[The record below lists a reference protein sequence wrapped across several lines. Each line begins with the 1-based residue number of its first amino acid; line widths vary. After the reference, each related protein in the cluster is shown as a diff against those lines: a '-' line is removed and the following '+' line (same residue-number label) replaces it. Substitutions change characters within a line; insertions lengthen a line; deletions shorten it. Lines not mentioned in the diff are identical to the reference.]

1 MTNAYR
7 LADKAPV
14 AMTTENGR
22 TYLNLERPIFDPM
35 ATVVVVEF
43 EGSRVQR

>member
-1 MTNAYR
+1 M
-7 LADKAPV
+7 K
-14 AMTTENGR
+14 TESGR
-22 TYLNLERPIFDPM
+22 TFLNLDRPIFDPM